1 MKYAAIYSALIQ
13 RYESG
18 RFNLPT
24 AYPNKEYEP
33 VGQEPYAEIFYL
45 PADVT
50 PVSSGPTGLDLH
62 EGIMQITLRYPSDKG
77 QGDLLAKADQIA
89 RYFRA
94 GSERPVY
101 DGQDVIL
108 RGARCSPPTV
118 IRGWL
123 VAAISINYSA
133 YVRRA

>member
-1 MKYAAIYSALIQ
+1 MKYAAIYSALVT
-13 RYESG
+13 RYEAG
-18 RFNLPT
+18 AFGLPT
-24 AYPNKEYEP
+24 AYPNKQFEP
-33 VGQEPYAEIFYL
+33 VGQDAYAQILYL

-89 RYFRA
+89 QHFRA

-108 RGARCSPPTV
+108 RGVRCSPPTV
-118 IRGWL
+118 IGGWL
-123 VAAISINYSA
+123 VAAVSINYSA